1 MVSIIDKKKEKI
13 VQKKSFLKYL
23 GVYVDDIV
31 VDDHGKTIINVYQ
44 LYKCQN
50 STAHKKDFYFSR
62 LNNENDKTYVAGK
75 DPLRDRVKCSKCEEY
90 ARTKIKPYIDIANR
104 EEIKEKL
111 QERIKCPKCHEHV
124 DAMKKLGIKRD
135 TTGDDDGNEKKKC
148 NNEHDYTSIKQ
159 KGKTNRFYCNL
170 HCKIKIGRNF
180 YQKHKYEFRYRE
192 QKKSLTLQ
200 AFLKKIS
207 QKLYDRFHKIHNEEE
222 VYDIKKDENKLF
234 RLCLEIGFSQPLLA
248 RLFNTN
254 QTKVSRLTRKI
265 IAEDESNT
273 SDDIGVLTLVE
284 PITLSIPKMDSR
296 FFYTLVY
303 ISEKDL
309 DDLVDDFQSLNK
321 KVLDILFPPKLSI
334 K

>member
-1 MVSIIDKKKEKI
+1 MIKKKEKI

-111 QERIKCPKCHEHV
+111 QERIKCPKC
-124 DAMKKLGIKRD
+124 
-135 TTGDDDGNEKKKC
+135 
-148 NNEHDYTSIKQ
+148 NEHIDAIEKLAIKNLTEDEYTYASVKQ

-170 HCKIKIGRNF
+170 HCKIKMGRDI
-180 YQKHKYEFRYRE
+180 YQRHKYEFRYRE

-207 QKLYDRFHKIHNEEE
+207 PKLYKRLHKISNKKE
-222 VYDIKKDENKLF
+222 VYDIRKDENKLF
-234 RLCLEIGFSQPLLA
+234 RLCLEIGFSQPMLA

-254 QTKVSRLTRKI
+254 QTKVLRLKRKI

-273 SDDIGVLTLVE
+273 SEHVGLLTLVE
-284 PITLSIPKMDSR
+284 PITLSISKMGKI

-303 ISEKDL
+303 ISDQDL
-309 DDLVDDFQSLNK
+309 EDLIYDFQSLNE